1 MPSISL
7 FPELKHN
14 EIKNITKHPED
25 LIFKGKS
32 TKDAIVANKTK
43 ETIAGK
49 TVKVEQK
56 DPLKDMDR
64 KIKDKGKIKEKE
76 PKLLSSN
83 IVLPDTTNSN
93 THVVDTFLNPG
104 KQFFK

>member
-1 MPSISL
+1 M
-7 FPELKHN
+7 
-14 EIKNITKHPED
+14 KNITKHPED
-25 LIFKGKS
+25 LIFNGRS

-43 ETIAGK
+43 ETIDGK
-49 TVKVEQK
+49 KVNVEQK
-56 DPLKDMDR
+56 DPLKD
-64 KIKDKGKIKEKE
+64 ILKEEK

>member
-7 FPELKHN
+7 FLELKHTK
-14 EIKNITKHPED
+14 IKNITKHPED
-25 LIFKGKS
+25 LIFKGRS

-43 ETIAGK
+43 ETIDGK
-49 TVKVEQK
+49 TVNVEQK
-56 DPLKDMDR
+56 DPMEDILKE
-64 KIKDKGKIKEKE
+64 EK

-83 IVLPDTTNSN
+83 IVLADTTNSN

-104 KQFFK
+104 KQLIK

>member
-1 MPSISL
+1 M
-7 FPELKHN
+7 
-14 EIKNITKHPED
+14 KNVTKHQED
-25 LIFKGKS
+25 LIFKGRS

-43 ETIAGK
+43 ETIVGK

-64 KIKDKGKIKEKE
+64 KIKDKGKIKEEE

-93 THVVDTFLNPG
+93 THVVDTYLNPG